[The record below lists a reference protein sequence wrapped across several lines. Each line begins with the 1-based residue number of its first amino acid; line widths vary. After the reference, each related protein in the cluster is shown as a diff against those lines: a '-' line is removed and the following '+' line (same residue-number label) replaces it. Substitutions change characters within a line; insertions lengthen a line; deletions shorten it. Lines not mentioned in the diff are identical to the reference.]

1 MPSIYDFS
9 IPALEGG
16 MIDLSA
22 YRGRP
27 LLIVNTA
34 SKCGFTPQY
43 EGLQH
48 LWSLYG
54 RDRDNGLAIIG
65 IPSNQFG
72 NQEPG
77 SSEEIGAFCHRN
89 YGVSFPMAAKAD
101 VRGPEAIPLFQW
113 LRSEGGVLS
122 IPRWNFYKYLITPQ
136 GHLYKWYTPLTKP
149 EGQRVENAV
158 QRLLLSCTSGA

>member
-9 IPALEGG
+9 LPGLEGG

-54 RDRDNGLAIIG
+54 RDQDNGLAIIG
-65 IPSNQFG
+65 VPSNQFG

-77 SSEEIGAFCHRN
+77 SADEIGAFCYRN
-89 YGVSFPMAAKAD
+89 YGVSFPMAAKSS
-101 VRGPEAIPLFQW
+101 VRGPDAIPLFQW
-113 LRSEGGVLS
+113 LRQQGGIFS
-122 IPRWNFYKYLITPQ
+122 IPRWNFYKYLINSQ
-136 GHLYKWYTPLTKP
+136 GQLQKWYTPLSKP
-149 EGQRVENAV
+149 DSPRLEGAV
-158 QRLLLSCTSGA
+158 QRLLLEC